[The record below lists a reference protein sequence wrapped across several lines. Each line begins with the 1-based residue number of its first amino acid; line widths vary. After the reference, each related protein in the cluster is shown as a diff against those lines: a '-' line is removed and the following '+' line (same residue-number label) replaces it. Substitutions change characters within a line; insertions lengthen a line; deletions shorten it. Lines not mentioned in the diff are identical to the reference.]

1 MGKKRFLAQALRLE
15 VFADRKIKKWQA
27 RANERAVRLIDA
39 VGVSPIEEMMYF
51 WNGYKRM
58 SHDDLTKSLASLE
71 WRNEELED
79 DAIDER
85 AIYHLLAG
93 VVLRNM
99 GDLEGARE
107 RLWKVLSIDKSLLKG
122 GLKDDWPGKRS
133 VITLILFNLLIFGFS
148 SNCPLRMGCSHLA
161 QVWTKGVR

>member
-27 RANERAVRLIDA
+27 RANERNVRLVDG

-51 WNGYKRM
+51 WNGYNRM
-58 SHDDLTKSLASLE
+58 SRDDFTKSLASLE
-71 WRNEELED
+71 WKNEELKD
-79 DAIDER
+79 DAMDER
-85 AIYHLLAG
+85 AIYLLLTG

-107 RLWKVLSIDKSLLKG
+107 RLSKVLSIDKPLLKG
-122 GLKDDWPGKRS
+122 GLKDTWPGKRS
-133 VITLILFNLLIFGFS
+133 IITFIL
-148 SNCPLRMGCSHLA
+148 
-161 QVWTKGVR
+161 V